1 MSFFYDFLKYF
12 DIKDLDAKT
21 TITTIIGLG
30 IVVIGK
36 IKIKNIQENEVKFSA
51 NKKVISVCGENLSI
65 KTISKGELVIRG
77 EVKKIEMEWLC
88 QILFV

>member
-12 DIKDLDAKT
+12 DIKDLDAKI
-21 TITTIIGLG
+21 TITTIVGIGT
-30 IVVIGK
+30 IVIGK
-36 IKIKNIQENEVKFSA
+36 IKIKNIQENEVKFLA
-51 NKKVISVCGENLSI
+51 NKKVISVFGENLSI